1 MGVQELVHRMIH
13 GLGLHGLIDRHH
25 NRIVVRRGKSHCLT
39 KLVILIETG
48 LTSKDD
54 STAARHHVANC
65 PAANDC
71 GADAEAA
78 HLQEASTAE
87 NQGRRTFRV
96 GIVLREHFFENL

>member
-54 STAARHHVANC
+54 SGSL
-65 PAANDC
+65 D
-71 GADAEAA
+71 
-78 HLQEASTAE
+78 
-87 NQGRRTFRV
+87 GRESRPQDVPRRNSFERA
-96 GIVLREHFFENL
+96 FF

>member
-25 NRIVVRRGKSHCLT
+25 NRIVVRRGKPHCLT

-54 STAARHHVANC
+54 
-65 PAANDC
+65 
-71 GADAEAA
+71 
-78 HLQEASTAE
+78 
-87 NQGRRTFRV
+87 
-96 GIVLREHFFENL
+96 